1 MFDIVGSE
9 ITALSDAD
17 LRTLVA
23 RLALAELSKQGLP
36 LSGVTAG
43 GNQDAPDGG
52 LDVRVEVAQPMPAA
66 DFVPRAL
73 TGFQVKKPNMTAS
86 AIDAEMK
93 PKNVL
98 RDVIGD
104 LADARGAYIIVSA
117 QGSVADGP
125 LSARRKAMRGAVN
138 GHPKAANL
146 HVDFYDRERVATWA
160 SQYPGVAAWVRSRL
174 GRELSGWRPI
184 GDWTDSQVTVGTPYL
199 CDDRACLIDE
209 GSKKRERL
217 TIADGIARLRQLLAQ
232 PRRAIRLIGLSG
244 LGKTRLVQA
253 LFETGLGDAPL
264 DPGLAIYT
272 DYSEETT
279 PTARE
284 MARRLVDND
293 QRAILIVDNCNPA
306 THAELARICAGD
318 AGQVSLITVEYD
330 VRDDEPERTEVFR
343 LESASP
349 ALVEE
354 WLKQNFDHI
363 SQVDSG
369 RIATFSDGNFR
380 VARALAETLKR
391 GETLG
396 QLKNRELFERI
407 FQQRNA
413 PDQALLFAA
422 EDLALLYS
430 FDGEDTSPEGELA
443 AIGRARGV
451 TAAHLYS
458 QVAELRR
465 RGIVQSRGRWR
476 AILPHAI
483 ANPLAGYA
491 LERIPPADFDAFCL
505 ALPFRLLKSLSR
517 RLGYLHDNDA
527 AGAAVVRWLKS
538 DGPLGDLFALGE
550 PGLEIIRNI
559 APVSPE
565 AMLAKIEGEIAG
577 PNGAR
582 ILSTD
587 NRLRGQWIS
596 LIKTLAYDPALFEEG
611 ATLLARFVAAEPEGH
626 NHDSATRPFGEL
638 FHLHLSGTR
647 ATPDQRREMI
657 RSFARQNDPALKA
670 CASRA
675 LDHLLEADH
684 FMSSSHHD
692 FGARPRDFGWEPR
705 IYQDIFDWHEAA
717 IDLAIELADCIPNVS
732 GVLAGNVRGLW
743 PYPSVHDALERAC
756 TVFTKDGPWID
767 GWLSFRAALRYE
779 GKAMPEG
786 VKTRLLGIIDRLKPA
801 DLLNRARAAVLT
813 RSAGGYDLADSEH
826 ADLMTSWRLAAQ
838 QAVDL
843 GKAFAGDAE
852 LLAAFLPELFAE
864 KSLQR
869 AGEFGKGLAEGAG
882 DVAAL
887 WATLI
892 AAFEAMPP
900 EARNATV
907 LGGYL
912 VGAAADVEF
921 TRVALDGVADNPA
934 LVDKLSF
941 LQARVGIDGEAIAR
955 LSAALDAG
963 KIGAGDFHQIASGVV
978 RDAPG
983 ALLAP
988 LLRNIAA
995 LPGGTGVAFDI
1006 LHMHQLCAK
1015 DDGHE
1020 FDSALIECGRAL
1032 LRGADF
1038 SEEGRLGDYGAKE
1051 VAEICLA
1058 GPDGETDARIVCKAL
1073 RAGLDYYSL
1082 SAHKL
1087 GRLMQS
1093 LFAVQPRIALDEFL
1107 LGDNDDEDDGFILRF
1122 DRHSPVEEVDTA
1134 ILRAWADIEPAL
1146 RYPPV
1151 GRSLSLFVGKE
1162 FDEDVGLST
1171 KFLELLDH
1179 APDRA
1184 RFLGK
1189 LYRRIHPGGWSGSLA
1204 AILERRR
1211 AMLDPLASHEDPAV
1225 RAWLT
1230 DQDKWL
1236 GDWIKA
1242 ERAREMESEEA
1253 FE

>member
-1 MFDIVGSE
+1 MFDIVGSD
-9 ITALSDAD
+9 IAALGDAD

-23 RLALAELSKQGLP
+23 RLVLAELGEQGLP
-36 LSGVTAG
+36 LSGATAG

-52 LDVRVEVAQPMPAA
+52 IDVRVEVAQPMPAP
-66 DFVPRAL
+66 DFVPRAV

-86 AIDAEMK
+86 AISAEMR
-93 PKNVL
+93 PKDVL
-98 RDVIGD
+98 RSVIGD
-104 LADARGAYIIVSA
+104 LADAGGAYIIVSA
-117 QGSVADGP
+117 QGSVADAP
-125 LSARRKAMRGAVN
+125 LAARRKAMRDALK
-138 GHPKAANL
+138 GHPNAAKL

-160 SQYPGVAAWVRSRL
+160 SQYPGVAAWIRSRL

-184 GDWTDSQVTVGTPYL
+184 GDWTESQVTVGTPYL

-209 GSKKRERL
+209 GSKKREKL
-217 TIADGIARLRQLLAQ
+217 TIADGIARLRQQLSQ
-232 PRRAIRLIGLSG
+232 PRHAIRLIGLSG
-244 LGKTRLVQA
+244 LGKTRLAQA
-253 LFETGLGDAPL
+253 LFETGLGYAPL
-264 DPGLAIYT
+264 DPSLAIYT

-284 MARRLVDND
+284 IARRLVDTD

-318 AGQVSLITVEYD
+318 VGQVSLLTVEYD

-363 SQVDSG
+363 SQVDRG
-369 RIATFSDGNFR
+369 RIASFSDGNFR

-443 AIGRARGV
+443 AIGQARGV

-458 QVAELRR
+458 HVAELRR
-465 RGIVQSRGRWR
+465 RGIIQSRGRWR

-505 ALPFRLLKSLSR
+505 ALSTRMLKSLSR

-527 AGAAVVRWLKS
+527 AGAAVARWLKS

-565 AMLAKIEGEIAG
+565 AVLAKIDGEIAG

-596 LIKTLAYDPALFEEG
+596 LVKTLAYDPSLFEEA
-611 ATLLARFVAAEPEGH
+611 ATLLARFVVAEPEGH
-626 NHDSATRPFGEL
+626 NHNSASRPFGEL

-647 ATPDQRREMI
+647 ATPDQRRDMI

-675 LDHLLEADH
+675 LDHLLETNH
-684 FMSSSHHD
+684 FMSSSHLD
-692 FGARPRDFGWEPR
+692 FGARPRDFGWEPS
-705 IYQDIFDWHEAA
+705 INGEIFDWHEAA
-717 IDLAIELADCIPNVS
+717 IDLAIELADHIPNVS
-732 GVLAGNVRGLW
+732 GVLANNVRGLW
-743 PYPSVHDALERAC
+743 RYPSLHNALERAC
-756 TVFTKDGPWID
+756 TAFTMDGPWID

-779 GKAMPEG
+779 GKAMPHG
-786 VKTRLLGIIDRLKPA
+786 VKARLLGIIDRLKPS
-801 DLLNRARAAVLT
+801 DLLNRARASVLT
-813 RSAGGYDLADSEH
+813 RSAGGFDLADSEH
-826 ADLMTSWRLAAQ
+826 ADVVSSWRLAAQ

-843 GKAFAGDAE
+843 GKAFAGDTD
-852 LLAAFLPELFAE
+852 LLATFLPELFSE
-864 KSLQR
+864 TSPQR

-882 DVAAL
+882 DVPSL
-887 WATLI
+887 WSTLI

-900 EARNATV
+900 EARNPTV
-907 LGGYL
+907 LGGFL
-912 VGAAADVEF
+912 AGAARDFQF
-921 TRVALDGVADNPA
+921 TRTALDGVAENPA
-934 LVDKLSF
+934 MVGKLSF
-941 LQARVGIDGEAIAR
+941 LQARVGINDEAIAR

-963 KIGAGDFHQIASGVV
+963 KIEASDFYQIANGVV

-988 LLRNIAA
+988 LLRKIAT

-1006 LHMHQLCAK
+1006 LHMHQSCAQ
-1015 DDGHE
+1015 DDGH
-1020 FDSALIECGRAL
+1020 ALDPDLINCGRAL
-1032 LRGADF
+1032 LRSADF
-1038 SEEGRLGDYGAKE
+1038 SEEGRLGDYGVAE

-1058 GPDGETDARIVCKAL
+1058 GPEGEDDARIVCKKL
-1073 RAGLDYYSL
+1073 RAGLDDYSL
-1082 SAHKL
+1082 WAHKL
-1087 GRLMQS
+1087 GRLMQA
-1093 LFAVQPRIALDEFL
+1093 LFEAQPMIALDEFL
-1107 LGDNDDEDDGFILRF
+1107 LGDDDDDDDSLTLRF
-1122 DRHSPVEEVDTA
+1122 DLHSPVEEVDTA
-1134 ILRAWADIEPAL
+1134 ILRAWSDMDPVA
-1146 RYPPV
+1146 RYPLV
-1151 GRSLSLFVGKE
+1151 GRSLSLFLGKE
-1162 FDEDVGLST
+1162 FEEEVGLSR

-1184 RFLGK
+1184 QFLGE
-1189 LYRRIHPGGWSGSLA
+1189 LYRRIHPSGWSGSLA

-1211 AMLDPLASHEDPAV
+1211 AMLEPLASHEDPAV

-1242 ERAREMESEEA
+1242 ERARETESEEA